1 MMFVR
6 CCVQWDAYVPLYGG
20 DDSMALPNLTP
31 EQRQAALAKAALA
44 RRDRAELL
52 AAVKSGQ
59 TSLAEVFD
67 RADDLA
73 KRTRVVQVLR
83 AVPGYG
89 PAKVAA
95 LMAVCGV
102 EEKRRVGG
110 LGEQQRRR
118 LLESFTG

>member
-1 MMFVR
+1 
-6 CCVQWDAYVPLYGG
+6 
-20 DDSMALPNLTP
+20 MALPNLTP
-31 EQRQAALAKAALA
+31 EQRQAALAKAAQA

-52 AAVKSGQ
+52 AGVKSGQ

-67 RADDLA
+67 RADGLA

-95 LMAVCGV
+95 LMETV
-102 EEKRRVGG
+102 RI
-110 LGEQQRRR
+110 RRR
-118 LLESFTG
+118 SSTREGSTMRRARPGRCGG

>member
-1 MMFVR
+1 
-6 CCVQWDAYVPLYGG
+6 
-20 DDSMALPNLTP
+20 MALPNFTP
-31 EQRQAALAKAALA
+31 EQRQAALARAALA
-44 RRDRAELL
+44 RRDRAGLL
-52 AAVKSGQ
+52 VAVKSGQ
-59 TSLAEVFD
+59 TSLAEVFG

-73 KRTRVVQVLR
+73 RRTRVVQVLR